1 MDPSMASLD
10 MCCSGFS
17 FDTFATYRAEVFS
30 TRKRA
35 EQQ

>member
-10 MCCSGFS
+10 MYCNGFS
-17 FDTFATYRAEVFS
+17 FDTFAACRAEVFS

-35 EQQ
+35 EQ